1 MIDIV
6 CVHYMHDE
14 NTKNLKSQWLESS
27 YVRDVYFATVTYSNE
42 FASYLTEY
50 VNHYMVATYV
60 NRDAVVKDIYRY
72 VPSRLSIFFS
82 SKKDILDRPK
92 ISRLNFISVNVL
104 KRGYGRLEIKDLEY
118 VFARK
123 QWRIKSASLVNMA
136 IIPERALKF
145 TYPYADNVLLLQLDS
160 DESHI
165 SEQRYC
171 EKVRMDIIRRGIYI
185 ENLINLSILEQ
196 LK

>member
-1 MIDIV
+1 
-6 CVHYMHDE
+6 MHDE
-14 NTKNLKSQWLESS
+14 STKRLKSHWLESS
-27 YVRDVYFATVTYSNE
+27 YVRDIYFASVTYSNE
-42 FASYLTEY
+42 FASYLTEP
-50 VNHYMVATYV
+50 VNHYIVATYV
-60 NRDAVVKDIYRY
+60 NRDAVVKDIYTY

-92 ISRLNFISVNVL
+92 ISRLNFISANVL
-104 KRGYGRLEIKDLEY
+104 KRGYGRLEIKDLESI
-118 VFARK
+118 FARK
-123 QWRIKSASLVNMA
+123 QWRIKSASLVCMA

-145 TYPYADNVLLLQLDS
+145 AYPYTDNVLLLQLDS
-160 DESHI
+160 EESHI

-185 ENLINLSILEQ
+185 ENLVSLSILEQ